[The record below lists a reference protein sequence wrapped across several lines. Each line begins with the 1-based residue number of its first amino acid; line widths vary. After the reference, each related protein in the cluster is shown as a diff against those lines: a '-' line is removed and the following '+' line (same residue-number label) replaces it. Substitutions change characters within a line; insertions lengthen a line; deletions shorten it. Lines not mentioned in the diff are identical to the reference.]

1 MNLKIYAQLEKQMLK
16 DGKKSIFKSLR
27 SAKKTLAQHEKKRG
41 IVKFTSQIDKTIFN
55 VKEQIETIEQ
65 FIKEKNL
72 IDK

>member
-1 MNLKIYAQLEKQMLK
+1 MVRSRYSNLY
-16 DGKKSIFKSLR
+16 GLR
-27 SAKKTLAQHEKKRG
+27 KKTLAQHEKKRG